1 MIFSTFQPY
10 RTPGTYF
17 TAIMFM
23 VASSCVTTIMIL
35 NYHHR
40 LADTHEMPD
49 WVSAALLRCC
59 AAGSLQHCGMIA
71 LHIEEYFISQSQV
84 CLLFLQ
90 WLPWLLK
97 MGRPGEKITRKTI
110 LMAKK
115 MKDLDMKETSSKSLL
130 SNVLD
135 MDDDFRSSS
144 LPRLK
149 AGAGRHP
156 SHCTPALHSA
166 AILRSLGNLSSTR
179 HQHNTRWRQLGHVLA
194 CL

>member
-1 MIFSTFQPY
+1 
-10 RTPGTYF
+10 
-17 TAIMFM
+17 
-23 VASSCVTTIMIL
+23 
-35 NYHHR
+35 
-40 LADTHEMPD
+40 
-49 WVSAALLRCC
+49 
-59 AAGSLQHCGMIA
+59 MIA

-179 HQHNTRWRQLGHVLA
+179 HQHNTRWRQLGNTIISQSLPISSIRSRLPR
-194 CL
+194 C